1 MKNLLLAAIAAIAFT
16 APASA
21 AVLTV
26 GSGWQSD
33 NLSAAGQPTDNSPW
47 TFTISSG
54 AHLSVTD
61 SFIVGDVYVLS
72 GDVTGTSTFF
82 GGPNDVRATGSFGAA
97 WLNPSY
103 SKFTTFLGAGSYK
116 FSITGQGEGGIP
128 AGLGVRL
135 DAGVPE
141 PAAWAMMLAGFG
153 LVGVGLR
160 RRTTVSFA

>member
-1 MKNLLLAAIAAIAFT
+1 MKNLLLAAVAAIAFT

-33 NLSAAGQPTDNSPW
+33 ILSAAGQPTDNSAW

-61 SFIVGDVYVLS
+61 DFVVGDIYVLS
-72 GDVTGTSTFF
+72 GSVNGTSTFF
-82 GGPNDVRATGSFGAA
+82 AGPNDVRATGSFGSA

-103 SKFTTFLGAGSYK
+103 SKFTTFLGAGTYK

>member
-1 MKNLLLAAIAAIAFT
+1 MKSLYLAAVAAIAFA

-21 AVLTV
+21 TVLTL
-26 GSGWQSD
+26 GSGWQD
-33 NLSAAGQPTDNSPW
+33 DTLSTAGQPTDKSAW
-47 TFTISSG
+47 TFTIGSG
-54 AHLSVTD
+54 AHLTIADCCV
-61 SFIVGDVYVLS
+61 VGDVYQIS

-82 GGPNDVRATGSFGAA
+82 AGANDVRATGGYGSY

-103 SKFTTFLGAGSYK
+103 SKFSTFLGAGTYS

>member
-1 MKNLLLAAIAAIAFT
+1 MKNLLMAAVAALTFT

-21 AVLTV
+21 AVLTL
-26 GSGWQSD
+26 GSGWQND
-33 NLSAAGQPTDNSPW
+33 TLSAAGQPTNNSAW
-47 TFTISSG
+47 TFTVGSG
-54 AHLSVTD
+54 AHLTIAD
-61 SFIVGDVYVLS
+61 CCIVGDIYQIS
-72 GDVTGTSTFF
+72 GDITGTSTFF
-82 GGPNDVRATGSFGAA
+82 AGANDIRATGAYGSN
-97 WLNPSY
+97 WLNASY
-103 SKFTTFLGAGSYK
+103 SKFSTFLGAGSYK

>member
-1 MKNLLLAAIAAIAFT
+1 MKSLYLAAVAAFAFA

-26 GSGWQSD
+26 DSGWQTD
-33 NLSAAGQPTDNSPW
+33 ILSAAGQPTDNSAW
-47 TFTISSG
+47 TFTIASG

-61 SFIVGDVYVLS
+61 DFVVGDIYVLS
-72 GDVTGTSTFF
+72 GSVNGTSTFF
-82 GGPNDVRATGSFGAA
+82 AGPNDVRATGSFGAA
-97 WLNPSY
+97 WLNPVY
-103 SKFTTFLGAGSYK
+103 SKYTTYLGAGSYK

-135 DAGVPE
+135 DTGVPE